1 MNTSILIFI
10 LSVRTMVAQ
19 PLYHIIDAFCREV
32 LRQVHGGDMDI
43 S

>member
-19 PLYHIIDAFCREV
+19 PLYHIIDAFRREV
-32 LRQVHGGDMDI
+32 LRQAHGGDVDI